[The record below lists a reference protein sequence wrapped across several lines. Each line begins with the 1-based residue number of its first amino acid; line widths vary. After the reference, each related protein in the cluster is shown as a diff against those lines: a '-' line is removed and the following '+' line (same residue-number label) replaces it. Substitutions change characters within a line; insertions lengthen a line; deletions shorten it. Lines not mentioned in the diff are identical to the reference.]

1 MKPKNKKRKI
11 FLIASGCVL
20 LVALTVGVTFSYL
33 TDRKTA
39 ENVFTVGDV
48 YLRIEEP
55 NYPEQESSR
64 VMVAYSKIS
73 KDPIIKNT
81 GINDEFVFMKV
92 TVPLEDVTP
101 INSDGSKG
109 VKGVQEIFNIISN
122 DANAKECTDNTD
134 FSYNPNW
141 VYIEKQTTDNTTS
154 YVFAYNKV
162 LLASAHTDTETADR
176 IKTEPLFD
184 EVQLKSILE
193 GDIPE
198 NAVKNIKIEAY
209 GIQSDRMYG
218 VPDLNVESP
227 TEQQLKDLYRIYVNQ
242 NGGTTP

>member
-81 GINDEFVFMKV
+81 GTNDEFVFMKV
-92 TVPLEDVTP
+92 TVPLEKVTL
-101 INSDGSKG
+101 INTNGTKG
-109 VKGVQEIFNIISN
+109 NKQKQEIFNIISK
-122 DANAKECTDNTD
+122 DANAQECTGNAD

-162 LLASAHTDTETADR
+162 LLASAHTETAGR
-176 IKTEPLFD
+176 TKTEPLFD

-218 VPDLNVESP
+218 VSDLDVESP

-242 NGGTTP
+242 NGGTT